1 MDASWSVEH
10 GMTVRRHGAGA
21 ELVWIHGL
29 GESSVSFDPIA
40 RHPAL
45 AGHAHTLP
53 DLPGYGRS
61 SWRAAP
67 TALEPLAAHLAV
79 WLAERPKAI
88 VVGHSMGGVLATLLA
103 ERGAVR
109 AIVNIDGNI
118 SRGDCNF
125 SGVAAAYSLA
135 DFRAHGFAAM
145 RDQVYR
151 DGLTSPALRGYHA
164 AMCNASPDVF
174 HGHAADLVAMSVRED
189 LAPRL
194 AALRVPSLYIA
205 GVPDGICA
213 YSREQLAKAGARW
226 IGVEPAGH
234 WVYVD
239 QPDAFAQAV
248 AAFAGSSDTTG
259 P

>member
-1 MDASWSVEH
+1 
-10 GMTVRRHGAGA
+10 MTVRRWGAGP

-45 AGHAHTLP
+45 AGFAHTLP

-61 SWRAAP
+61 PWPDAP
-67 TALEPLAAHLAV
+67 ASLEPLAAHLAG
-79 WLAERPKAI
+79 WLAARPPAI

-103 ERGAVR
+103 EAGAVR
-109 AIVNIDGNI
+109 AIVDIDGNL
-118 SRGDCNF
+118 SPGDCNF
-125 SGVAAAYSLA
+125 SGVAAGWSLA

-151 DGLTSPALRGYHA
+151 DGVASAPLRGYHA

-174 HGHAADLVAMSVRED
+174 HGHAADLVAMSARED
-189 LAPRL
+189 LAPRF
-194 AALRVPSLYIA
+194 AALRVPALYVA

-213 YSREQLAKAGARW
+213 RSHELLAHHGARW
-226 IGVEPAGH
+226 IGIAPAGH
-234 WVYVD
+234 WVYLD

-248 AAFAGSSDTTG
+248 AGLAQG
-259 P
+259 